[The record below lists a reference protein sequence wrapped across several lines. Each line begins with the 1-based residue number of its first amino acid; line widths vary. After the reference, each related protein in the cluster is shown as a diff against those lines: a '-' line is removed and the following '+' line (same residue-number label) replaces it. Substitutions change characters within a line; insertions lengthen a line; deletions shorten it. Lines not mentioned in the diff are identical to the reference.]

1 MRRARGSLRA
11 VLLLLAG
18 LACAGAPGPVDVRL
32 PVAGD
37 PEGGPAL
44 RLGRVEEA
52 RVFERY
58 PGNGRV
64 QSLAA
69 GASDDPSLA
78 ARAIGRRR
86 SASGQLMGN
95 VLLPEGR
102 SVAQLVTEAV
112 TNGFREAGY
121 RVLGSADPGSARAP
135 AIDVVVRRFWTRV
148 EIMGPGLAWEFSSEV
163 WIRAPVPVFEGGAWV
178 CGKAF
183 ASRGGP
189 TPGIWAYTVRRG
201 LEDLVARLRTRLVSG
216 SAPPYC

>member
-1 MRRARGSLRA
+1 MRCSRGSLRA
-11 VLLLLAG
+11 ALLLLAG

-52 RVFERY
+52 RVFERS

-69 GASDDPSLA
+69 GASDAPSLA
-78 ARAIGRRR
+78 ARVIGRRR

-102 SVAQLVTEAV
+102 SVAQLVAEAV

-121 RVLGSADPGSARAP
+121 RVLGSGAPDSQP

-183 ASRGGP
+183 AARGGP

-201 LEDLVARLRTRLVSG
+201 LEDLVERLRTRLVSG